1 MRREP
6 MVIIASK
13 GETLFA
19 SIKTQQDTVTNL
31 KTKLDPTYIN
41 AKRNEL
47 MGLRSRLQGARAA
60 AAAEEA
66 DVNAEASGEAREYGD
81 SAQKLTTLELEGTLE
96 VRDTHR
102 LVNVERALRKI
113 EEGTYGL
120 SDASGEPIPIQ
131 RLDAVPEAN
140 YTLAEQSALD
150 EKR

>member
-1 MRREP
+1 M
-6 MVIIASK
+6 
-13 GETLFA
+13 TH
-19 SIKTQQDTVTNL
+19 L
-31 KTKLDPTYIN
+31 KTRLDPTYID

-47 MGLRSRLQGARAA
+47 MGLRSRLQGTRAA

-81 SAQKLTTLELEGTLE
+81 DGQKLTTLELEGTLE

-131 RLDAVPEAN
+131 RLDAVPEAI
-140 YTLAEQSALD
+140 YTLAEQSVLD

>member
-1 MRREP
+1 M
-6 MVIIASK
+6 
-13 GETLFA
+13 TH
-19 SIKTQQDTVTNL
+19 L
-31 KTKLDPTYIN
+31 KTRLDPTYID

-47 MGLRSRLQGARAA
+47 MGLRSRLQGTRAA

-81 SAQKLTTLELEGTLE
+81 DGQKLTTLELEGTLE

-120 SDASGEPIPIQ
+120 SDASGEPIPIE
-131 RLDAVPEAN
+131 RLDVVPEAI